1 MDKIVKGKFVDMA
14 YDLYEVGD
22 DGKEELMLS
31 MTREKPERFVF
42 GDEETMLPAICHA
55 INGKQVGEGFDFK
68 VTPEDGFGD
77 YQDGLV
83 KKLPRKMFEM
93 DGEFDSKHVYIGA
106 AITMM
111 TAEGRPAPGM
121 VLDINDEEVTV
132 DFNHPMA
139 GMTMHFK
146 GEIITVR
153 DATEAELHPQC
164 GGCGGS
170 CGDGGCSDGCGGCG
184 GCH

>member
-1 MDKIVKGKFVDMA
+1 M
-14 YDLYEVGD
+14 
-22 DGKEELMLS
+22 
-31 MTREKPERFVF
+31 
-42 GDEETMLPAICHA
+42 
-55 INGKQVGEGFDFK
+55 
-68 VTPEDGFGD
+68 
-77 YQDGLV
+77 
-83 KKLPRKMFEM
+83 
-93 DGEFDSKHVYIGA
+93 
-106 AITMM
+106 
-111 TAEGRPAPGM
+111 
-121 VLDINDEEVTV
+121 LDINDEEVTV